1 MKNLYCRELSM
12 ASPFRGPIVSVLAFA
27 TLAVGVSAA
36 EAQSQQY
43 PPPHRHAAK
52 NAAVTPA
59 RKLTPAEQVS
69 DEANTT
75 SDIFVRKSGRNYYD
89 GSWVPVG
96 TTNRYFSDTKQAYWP
111 SLGPSFTAYT
121 GGYENLPSARE
132 PFWPG
137 F

>member
-1 MKNLYCRELSM
+1 M
-12 ASPFRGPIVSVLAFA
+12 ASQSRGFILSVLAVA
-27 TLAVGVSAA
+27 AVSLGASAVQ
-36 EAQSQQY
+36 AQSY
-43 PPPHRHAAK
+43 PPPHHTAK
-52 NAAVTPA
+52 HTSVTPA

-89 GSWVPVG
+89 GSWVPEG
-96 TTNRYFSDTKQAYWP
+96 TTNRYMSLTRQPLYP
-111 SLGPSFTAYT
+111 LGPAFTAYT
-121 GGYENLPSARE
+121 GGYENLPSAHE

>member
-1 MKNLYCRELSM
+1 M
-12 ASPFRGPIVSVLAFA
+12 ASLFRGSLISA
-27 TLAVGVSAA
+27 LAVALVALSASVA
-36 EAQSQQY
+36 QAQSQQY
-43 PPPHRHAAK
+43 PAPHHHAAK
-52 NAAVTPA
+52 QMSLSPA

-75 SDIFVRKSGRNYYD
+75 SDIFVRHSGRNYYD

-96 TTNRYFSDTKQAYWP
+96 TTNRYFSDTKQPLYP
-111 SLGPSFTAYT
+111 LGPAFTAYT